1 MSDRKKGTRQQTCRM
16 SLCLW
21 SVCMRAALRA
31 AAPGE
36 LVYSAILSFTA
47 VSWERRKQ
55 SGRMD
60 RHEGRGIYPFLFLL
74 YSFCRPFPLTWDNL
88 LTLASNCSIS
98 TDMVSN
104 ILSWVELFSR
114 GVVSDLK
121 GKIRWK
127 NIKNF
132 YLKQLICNW
141 FLTHIK
147 KNLVLFSC
155 V

>member
-1 MSDRKKGTRQQTCRM
+1 MPLERVHES
-16 SLCLW
+16 
-21 SVCMRAALRA
+21 SVESRCARRVGVLRH
-31 AAPGE
+31 
-36 LVYSAILSFTA
+36 LVIHCSQLR
-47 VSWERRKQ
+47 ERRKQ

-60 RHEGRGIYPFLFLL
+60 RHEGRGIFPFLFLL

-147 KNLVLFSC
+147 KILYCFLVFNG
-155 V
+155 

>member
-47 VSWERRKQ
+47 VSWEREGNRVD
-55 SGRMD
+55 GWMD
-60 RHEGRGIYPFLFLL
+60 TKDEAYIHFCS

-147 KNLVLFSC
+147 KHLVLFSC